1 MLRDPLTHIQETCMP
16 LNARTDV
23 RFRAARFTVLVALL
37 APLAGVA
44 LGAQATQQ
52 GAPAAANS
60 AAINAVRAALDKY
73 KDPIVAVREG
83 WLSTIGCVDFPA
95 GGTEHGSMEYKPG
108 AMGVHFINMGLVG
121 PKLDSTKPQVLLYEM
136 VGDKLVLTGAEWF
149 VPTDLAKTPP
159 TILGH
164 KLMGPME
171 GHAPIMP
178 AELHH
183 WDLHVWLWKNNPNGM
198 FSPTNSAVKCPKTGY
213 AYTFADAPPKMVK
226 P

>member
-1 MLRDPLTHIQETCMP
+1 MKLWSLSAAVLT
-16 LNARTDV
+16 L
-23 RFRAARFTVLVALL
+23 AATAPVA
-37 APLAGVA
+37 
-44 LGAQATQQ
+44 GAQAKQQ
-52 GAPAAANS
+52 GKAVDNNAAL
-60 AAINAVRAALDKY
+60 NAVRAALDKY

-83 WLSTIGCVDFPA
+83 YLSTLGCVDFPT

-108 AMGVHFINMGLVG
+108 AMGVHFINGALVG
-121 PKLDSTKPQVLLYEM
+121 QKLDSTKPQVLLYEP

-149 VPTDLAKTPP
+149 VPTSVSKTPP

-164 KLMGPME
+164 QLMGPME

-183 WDLHVWLWKNNPNGM
+183 WDLHVWLYKNNPNGM
-198 FSPTNSAVKCPKTGY
+198 FSATNSAVKCPSTGY
-213 AYTFADAPPKMVK
+213 GYTFKDEAPKMVK

>member
-1 MLRDPLTHIQETCMP
+1 MRIGYTRALSTAACLATTVAALATGSPAS
-16 LNARTDV
+16 LNA
-23 RFRAARFTVLVALL
+23 
-37 APLAGVA
+37 
-44 LGAQATQQ
+44 QAKQQ
-52 GAPAAANS
+52 GAVMNV
-60 AAINAVRAALDKY
+60 AAISAVRKALDKY
-73 KDPIVAVREG
+73 KDPVAAVRDG
-83 WLSTIGCVDFPA
+83 YYSTVGCVDFPA

-121 PKLDSTKPQVLLYEM
+121 PKLDSTKPQVLLYEP

-164 KLMGPME
+164 QLMGPME

-183 WDLHVWLWKNNPNGM
+183 WDLHVWLWKDNPNGM
-198 FSPTNSAVKCPKTGY
+198 FSATNSAVKCPKTGY
-213 AYTFADAPPKMVK
+213 GYTFEDAAPKMVK

>member
-1 MLRDPLTHIQETCMP
+1 MSLRRQPETRLLAVGLT
-16 LNARTDV
+16 A
-23 RFRAARFTVLVALL
+23 LVALTSL
-37 APLAGVA
+37 GTAPLS
-44 LGAQATQQ
+44 AQAKQQ

-60 AAINAVRAALDKY
+60 AAINAVKAALDKY

-83 WLSTIGCVDFPA
+83 YLSTIGCVDFPGGGSEA
-95 GGTEHGSMEYKPG
+95 GAMDYKPG

-121 PKLDSTKPQVLLYEM
+121 PKLDSTKPQVLLYEP

-159 TILGH
+159 TVLGH

-183 WDLHVWLWKNNPNGM
+183 WDLHVWLYKTNPNGM
-198 FSPTNSAVKCPKTGY
+198 FSATNSAVKCPKSGY
-213 AYTFADAPPKMVK
+213 GYSFADAPPKMVK

>member
-1 MLRDPLTHIQETCMP
+1 MLLLSPFHEVSMRHPLI
-16 LNARTDV
+16 ASS
-23 RFRAARFTVLVALL
+23 AALL
-37 APLAGVA
+37 AAAVAVAGPITPGA
-44 LGAQATQQ
+44 LHAQASQQ
-52 GAPAAANS
+52 GKAVTNT

-73 KDPIVAVREG
+73 KDPIAAVRDG
-83 WLSTIGCVDFPA
+83 YYSTVGCVDFPA
-95 GGTEHGSMEYKPG
+95 GGSEHGAMEYKPG

-121 PKLDSTKPQVLLYEM
+121 PKLDSTKPQVLLYEP

-149 VPTDLAKTPP
+149 VPTQLSKTPP

-164 KLMGPME
+164 QLMGPME

-198 FSPTNSAVKCPKTGY
+198 FSATNSAVKCPTTGY
-213 AYTFADAPPKMVK
+213 GYTFADAAPKMVK

>member
-1 MLRDPLTHIQETCMP
+1 MLSLTPHRSSWMQNRRLASASAAIIATVIAALAVP
-16 LNARTDV
+16 SPTRL
-23 RFRAARFTVLVALL
+23 RAQVA
-37 APLAGVA
+37 
-44 LGAQATQQ
+44 QQ
-52 GAPAAANS
+52 GKADNT
-60 AAINAVRAALDKY
+60 AAINAVKAALDKY
-73 KDPIVAVREG
+73 KDPIAAVRDG
-83 WLSTIGCVDFPA
+83 YLSTVGCIDFP
-95 GGTEHGSMEYKPG
+95 GGGMEHGAMEYKPG

-121 PKLDSTKPQVLLYEM
+121 PKLDSTKPQVLLYEP

-149 VPTDLAKTPP
+149 VPTQVSKTPP

-164 KLMGPME
+164 QLMGPME

-198 FSPTNSAVKCPKTGY
+198 FSATNSAVKCPTTGY
-213 AYTFADAPPKMVK
+213 GYTFSDAPPKMVK